1 MPPRTRPVRAARGWW
16 ARLILLVLGAGLLAP
31 AVVQAE
37 ERGDRPPPIPR
48 VSYRLDASARLA
60 GTAAP
65 YRLRIEAGRFG
76 TPTDLV
82 LELMRRHP
90 GTTRLRQLHTWSI
103 RRGHAFGCQPDL
115 SRCRLGDRGV
125 FGDLATVRVVFQAI
139 GKPAVEEVR
148 CPTTGDVVGIKTE
161 QRGRLV
167 GTIALDTRTD
177 YFGVVGNG
185 DTAVHTRPV
194 LAAHVTKF
202 VATTTACPAPPR
214 RCPVGGEA
222 HTLVGPRA
230 RVAWF
235 DFYNHKFVAIAFT
248 ARSPVEDVSIGH
260 QVIAR
265 PAAFILDEHDSEG
278 GQRLDAATLRLSSL
292 APVVS
297 GDLEWEGTGKPR
309 FVEDRRCQIVQR
321 RGGFSGD
328 VVATIDGLG
337 ERSLPAPM
345 RGVIAI
351 AERP

>member
-1 MPPRTRPVRAARGWW
+1 MPPHTRPVRADRGWW
-16 ARLILLVLGAGLLAP
+16 AWLTLLVLGATLLAP
-31 AVVQAE
+31 VAQAE
-37 ERGDRPPPIPR
+37 DGGDRPPPVPR

-65 YRLRIEAGRFG
+65 YRLRIEAVRFG

-82 LELMRRHP
+82 LELTRRHP

-103 RRGHAFGCQPDL
+103 RGGHAFGCQPDL
-115 SRCRLGDRGV
+115 SRCRLGDRGS
-125 FGDLATVRVVFQAI
+125 FGDLATVRLEFQAV

-167 GTIALDTRTD
+167 GTIALDTRTR

-202 VATTTACPAPPR
+202 AATTTACPAPPR

-222 HTLVGPRA
+222 HTLAGPRA

-235 DFYNHKFVAIAFT
+235 DLYNHTFVAIAFT
-248 ARSPVEDVSIGH
+248 ARSPVDGVSIGH

-278 GQRLDAATLRLSSL
+278 GQRLAAATLRLSSL

-309 FVEDRRCQIVQR
+309 FFEDRRCQIVQR
-321 RGGFSGD
+321 RGVFSGE

-337 ERSLPAPM
+337 ERSLPASMP
-345 RGVIAI
+345 GVIAI
-351 AERP
+351 VERR